1 MGFEVSVVVVILFI
15 SAVILGTLSY
25 TTLTTSAEIE
35 ADASAQQHEMQSKSL
50 NTDIEIDNAIAG
62 VFNGTYDLTVTMTN
76 TGSETLSFD
85 ELNVLVDGSIEDY
98 TFSDTTMTWVPEET
112 RNLTVSGLEGTGNH
126 RVKVVTENGVADYST
141 FIV

>member
-1 MGFEVSVVVVILFI
+1 MGFEVSVVVVIFFI

-25 TTLTTSAEIE
+25 TTLTTSSEIA
-35 ADASAQQHEMQSKSL
+35 ADASAQQHEMQSKRL
-50 NTDIEIDNAIAG
+50 NTDIEIDNSIAG

-85 ELNVLVDGSIEDY
+85 RLNILIDGSIEGY
-98 TFSDTTMTWVPEET
+98 TFSDTTVTWVPEET
-112 RNLTVSGLEGTGNH
+112 RNLTVSGLEGTGSH

-141 FIV
+141 YIV